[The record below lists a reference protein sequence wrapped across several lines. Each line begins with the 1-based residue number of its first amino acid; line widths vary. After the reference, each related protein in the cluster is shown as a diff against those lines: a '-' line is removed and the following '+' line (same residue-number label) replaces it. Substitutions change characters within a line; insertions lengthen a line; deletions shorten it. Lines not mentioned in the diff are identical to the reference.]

1 MKFSLPLVSYLS
13 VVCISLTA
21 CGGGSSDNKPANS
34 SKVAQTGSSAA
45 TSVVE
50 SSTDAG
56 SSSSIATTEVVLS
69 GRVAVGAA
77 IPNATVVAR
86 CADGSGFVLPVV
98 TDINGGYQGS
108 IPGNASLPCALQA
121 KGGEPEV
128 VLHSFASAPGTVN
141 ITVLTD
147 LILTSA
153 SGQLPSVWFDSS
165 DWQSVAATIESTQAE
180 LARQLSETGYVL
192 GADTFAPFTV
202 NFVIGDAHDQ
212 IMDRL
217 QEAIVAD
224 GTLNSYADLI
234 ARIQSGVGLDVIPS
248 VPAASS
254 SSAAQASSVQ
264 TSIEG
269 SPVPDSSLSSSSSSS
284 AESSVV
290 VVPASSVAPSSVPAS
305 SVAPSSTPASSIA
318 PSSTPAS
325 SVAPS
330 SVPASSIAPSSVPA
344 SSEASTSSEEPSS
357 SVSSAS
363 SDSSSSTP
371 SSVESSSSVS
381 SSVPASSSVASSSSQ
396 SATWDMVW
404 EDNFDGTDIDL
415 SKWEHEVNCWGGG
428 NNESQC
434 YVDSPANSFV
444 DGGFLNIKAIKG
456 NVCGPATNQEDPA
469 YNPADVSVCKDY
481 SSARLRTK
489 GKGDWKYGR
498 MEVRAKMPSIGGG
511 VWTAIWML
519 PTDTTKYG
527 GWPHSGEID
536 IFEAFQPGVAGAQPT
551 GAANEIHGTLHY
563 GYSWPINQYSG
574 ASYEP
579 PANIWDEFHTYAVE
593 WEEGEIR
600 WYVDNVLF
608 ARNSGN
614 WFIYY
619 WGGQEVGYEV
629 GTGAQPFDQPFHMIL
644 NVALGNGTYV
654 PFPTFGV
661 ADDVTMEVDYVK
673 VYECSADPE
682 TGKGC
687 ETPTA
692 NPSVIPTLIAKDTAP
707 PATWDTRWLYKDGL
721 QTLEFTIDDA
731 PVLGSLSLGSYACPA
746 WEGWCPAG
754 SAITVT
760 EPNIT
765 DGPDGEAAKVLDLE
779 FAGISNAFIIVGEA
793 NSEDALDFGGSIT
806 EYGRAAN
813 LGEIKFD
820 LRVLDIDAN
829 TKLRIKLDSGYPN
842 NSYHEIE
849 IPAENVWSEVSVRLY
864 TLLPNTNEGYASPVN
879 FKSIKNPFVIE
890 PVGGNAHVQIN
901 NIRIVC
907 QDSEE
912 WGDCNIKPVVPPEPI
927 TEDMDIFVGGLDAD
941 WTNPGFGVWQADG
954 QVITIDATVNDS
966 DKGVVTQVA
975 FTSTGMGTFY
985 IQGGSK
991 DLSAFSTGNLV
1002 FDLKVVSN
1010 TGNTSG
1016 FLVKADCGYPC
1027 VGEEI
1032 PVPLLGDNNW
1042 HTITVPIAS
1051 IAAKAG
1057 FDIAKVNTPFSLWP
1071 KFGEQNVTFQVA
1083 NVRWEL
1089 AE

>member
-1 MKFSLPLVSYLS
+1 MKLSLPLISCIS
-13 VVCISLTA
+13 VVCIALTA
-21 CGGGSSDNKPANS
+21 CGGGSSDKKPTNS
-34 SKVAQTGSSAA
+34 SKIAQTGSS
-45 TSVVE
+45 
-50 SSTDAG
+50 DAG
-56 SSSSIATTEVVLS
+56 ITTSSSEAAASSSLPATAIVLS
-69 GRVAVGAA
+69 GRVAIGAA
-77 IPNATVVAR
+77 IANATVVAR
-86 CADGSGFVLPVV
+86 CSDGSGFSVPVI
-98 TDINGGYQGS
+98 TDINGGYEGS
-108 IPGNASLPCALQA
+108 IPSMASLPCALQA
-121 KGGEPEV
+121 RGGDPEV
-128 VLHSFASAPGTVN
+128 VLHSYASAPGTVN

-147 LILTSA
+147 LILAGA
-153 SGQLPSVWFDSS
+153 SGKLPADWFDSS
-165 DWQSVAATIESTQAE
+165 DWQSVAATLENTQDE
-180 LARQLSETGYVL
+180 LALQLSQSGYVL
-192 GADTFAPFTV
+192 DVATFTPFTI
-202 NFVIGDAHDQ
+202 NFVVGDIHDQ

-217 QEAIVAD
+217 QEAIAAD
-224 GTLNSYADLI
+224 STLTGYADLI
-234 ARIQSGVGLDVIPS
+234 AKVRSGLSLSPIPPVPGSSSSVGQSSSVQAS
-248 VPAASS
+248 VPASSVGSSLSTSIVSSTASS
-254 SSAAQASSVQ
+254 TVLVPASSV
-264 TSIEG
+264 
-269 SPVPDSSLSSSSSSS
+269 VPSS
-284 AESSVV
+284 
-290 VVPASSVAPSSVPAS
+290 VPASSVAPSSVPAS
-305 SVAPSSTPASSIA
+305 SVAPSS
-318 PSSTPAS
+318 
-325 SVAPS
+325 
-330 SVPASSIAPSSVPA
+330 VPA
-344 SSEASTSSEEPSS
+344 
-357 SVSSAS
+357 
-363 SDSSSSTP
+363 
-371 SSVESSSSVS
+371 SSVESSSSIS
-381 SSVPASSSVASSSSQ
+381 SSTPASSSVASSS
-396 SATWDMVW
+396 APAWDMVW
-404 EDNFDGTDIDL
+404 EDNFDGATID
-415 SKWEHEVNCWGGG
+415 STKWEHEVNCWGGG

-444 DGGFLNIKAIKG
+444 EDGLLNIKAIKG
-456 NVCGPATNQEDPA
+456 HVCGPAKNQEDPG
-469 YNPADVSVCKDY
+469 YNPADVSACKDY

-551 GAANEIHGTLHY
+551 GAANELHGTLHY

-579 PANIWDEFHTYAVE
+579 PANIWEEFHTYAVE

-619 WGGQEVGYEV
+619 WGGQEVGYQV

-644 NVALGNGTYV
+644 NVALGNGSYV
-654 PFPTFGV
+654 PWPTFGV

-673 VYECSADPE
+673 VYECSVDPV

-692 NPSVIPTLIAKDTAP
+692 DASVVPTLIAKDTAP

-721 QTLEFTIDDA
+721 QTLDFTIDGDSVQA
-731 PVLGSLSLGSYACPA
+731 PLSLGNYACPA

-754 SAITVT
+754 SAITMT
-760 EPNIT
+760 EPNIA
-765 DGPDGEAAKVLDLE
+765 DGPGGEAAKVLDLN
-779 FAGISNAFIIVGEA
+779 FAGISNAFIIVGDA
-793 NSEDALDFGGSIT
+793 LSEDALDFGGSIT

-849 IPAENVWSEVSVRLY
+849 IPAENIWSEVSVRLY

-879 FKSIKNPFVIE
+879 LKSIKTPFVSE

-927 TEDMDIFVGGLDAD
+927 TEDMDVFVGGLDAD

-954 QVITIDATVNDS
+954 QVITIDATVNDA
-966 DKGVVTQVA
+966 DKGTVTQVA
-975 FTSTGMGTFY
+975 FTPVGMGTFY
-985 IQGGSK
+985 IQGTAK
-991 DLSAFSTGNLV
+991 DLTAFTGGNLV

-1027 VGEEI
+1027 VGAEV
-1032 PVPLLGDNNW
+1032 PVALPGDNNW
-1042 HTITVPIAS
+1042 HTVTVPIAD
-1051 IAAKAG
+1051 INKGG
-1057 FDIAKVNTPFSLWP
+1057 FDITKVNTPFSLWP
-1071 KFGEQNVTFQVA
+1071 VFGQQNVTFQVA